1 MRNLLDEKTFVTTVG
16 DDDQSIYGWR
26 TKIENINHFAKDKGT
41 EVTG

>member
-26 TKIENINHFAKDKGT
+26 GAKLKILIILLKIREQR
-41 EVTG
+41 